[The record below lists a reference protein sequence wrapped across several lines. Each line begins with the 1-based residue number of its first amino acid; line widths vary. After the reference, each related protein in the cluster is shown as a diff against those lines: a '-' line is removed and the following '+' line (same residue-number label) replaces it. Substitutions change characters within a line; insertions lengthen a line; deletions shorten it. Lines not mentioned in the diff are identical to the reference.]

1 MTDKTVV
8 IGIGAQKGGT
18 SWLHYFLKHHP
29 QCAMSSIKEL
39 HYFDCVEMKRQA
51 FMADIVKTRR
61 AAIFGDPDRTAE
73 IVAPMSYEA
82 AQERFEK
89 WSDLMTHET
98 IDKDAYLNYLLL
110 GSDDASVVG
119 EVTPAYAMLSAD
131 SLREMHS
138 VAANTKLIF
147 LMRDPVSRLWS
158 NLRMRAKKRTQT
170 PEDMLAHAFAD
181 FAKIQAGGIK
191 GVAWRSDYRTTLDN
205 LKATLPAQ
213 DVHVDFFETLFD
225 DGASR
230 ICKFLGI
237 DNIEAPVET
246 NVNEGIKIDLPQDL
260 AHQMF
265 VWLKP
270 QYTYVREMFGQ
281 LPAKWTQSM
290 EAYA

>member
-29 QCAMSSIKEL
+29 QCSMSPIKEV
-39 HYFDCVEMKRQA
+39 HYFDCIEFGRHD
-51 FMADIVKTRR
+51 FMAKAVEKQHDTV
-61 AAIFGDPDRTAE
+61 FGSPQTTE
-73 IVAPMSYEA
+73 KLIAPMTVEDA
-82 AQERFEK
+82 REWLTA
-89 WSDLMTHET
+89 WSDLMTHRSV
-98 IDKDAYLNYLLL
+98 DASAYINYLLK
-110 GSDDASVVG
+110 GSDDARVVG

-131 SLREMHS
+131 SFREMHG

-158 NLRMRAKKRTQT
+158 NLRMRAKKRAQT
-170 PEDMLAHAFAD
+170 PEDMLAHTLAD

-225 DGASR
+225 GGASR

-237 DNIEAPVET
+237 DDFEAPVET
-246 NVNEGIKIDLPQDL
+246 NVNEGIKIDLPQQL
-260 AHQMF
+260 GRQMF
-265 VWLKP
+265 QWLKP
-270 QYTYVREMFGQ
+270 QYAYVRDIFGQ

-290 EAYA
+290 EVYA